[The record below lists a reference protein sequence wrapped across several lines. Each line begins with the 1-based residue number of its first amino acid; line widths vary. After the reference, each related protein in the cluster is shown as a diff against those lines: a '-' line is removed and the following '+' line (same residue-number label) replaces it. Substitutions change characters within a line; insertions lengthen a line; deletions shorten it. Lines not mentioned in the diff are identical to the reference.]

1 MKISLRRAR
10 AEANS
15 TQQIIASSQ
24 AKIESALSQMEGNK
38 ERMKQLEEEAERL
51 RIEQIKAVAER
62 DQFEKLLE
70 EHQKTL
76 PGLEEAREKTQREF
90 EEVRGSL
97 DLARKAA
104 SEAHRFLFSKKFSTR
119 RFDAAG

>member
-1 MKISLRRAR
+1 MEDLEKRIQDKESQARERQNSANGLAQERLEIENQLRRAR

-70 EHQKTL
+70 EHQKT
-76 PGLEEAREKTQREF
+76 
-90 EEVRGSL
+90 
-97 DLARKAA
+97 
-104 SEAHRFLFSKKFSTR
+104 
-119 RFDAAG
+119 